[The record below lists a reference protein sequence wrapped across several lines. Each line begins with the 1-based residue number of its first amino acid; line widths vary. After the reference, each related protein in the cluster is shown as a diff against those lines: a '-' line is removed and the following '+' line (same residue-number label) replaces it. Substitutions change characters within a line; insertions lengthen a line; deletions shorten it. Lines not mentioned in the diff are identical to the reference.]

1 MAQPLI
7 IRKRPRLIE
16 PSLVVGWTDS
26 GHVGINTVDYL
37 ISSLKAEECAE
48 IEPQN
53 FFPLPYALIKGGVLQ
68 GIEYQKNSFY
78 YWKNMKSTGDLLLF
92 GSRPPAMNQ
101 HEMIDLILDLAE
113 AFHVSRIYTVG
124 GMQAN
129 TAHTAEP
136 RIFGIINN
144 PGLRSHLAKYEIESG
159 TDYNGP
165 VSINGLLLG
174 LAKQRGIDAIS
185 LWVRVPSYISE
196 IPNPR
201 ISMTILEVLTAML
214 DISIDLNEIESE
226 ARHADK
232 QIEKLVSYLRQQN
245 PDIDRHIRRL
255 ERNIIPEATKE
266 DKLEFFKDIEEYL
279 REQKGNRD
287 IDPPDK

>member
-7 IRKRPRLIE
+7 ISKRPRLIE
-16 PSLVVGWTDS
+16 PSLIVGWADS

-37 ISSLKAEECAE
+37 ISSLEAEECAE
-48 IEPQN
+48 IEPQK

-68 GIEYQKNSFY
+68 DVEYQKNSFY
-78 YWKNMKSTGDLLLF
+78 YWKNMKSTGDLILF
-92 GSRPPAMNQ
+92 GSQPPAINQ
-101 HEMIDLILDLAE
+101 HELINLILDLAE
-113 AFHVSRIYTVG
+113 TFHVTRIYTVG

-129 TAHTAEP
+129 TAHTTEP

-144 PGLRSHLAKYEIESG
+144 PVLRSHLAKYDIESG
-159 TDYNGP
+159 TDYHGP

-174 LAKQRGIDAIS
+174 LAKQRGIDAVS
-185 LWVRVPSYISE
+185 LWARVPSYISE

-201 ISMTILEVLTAML
+201 ICMAILEVITAML
-214 DISIDLNEIESE
+214 DINIDLSEIEGE
-226 ARHADK
+226 AKHADK
-232 QIEKLVSYLRQQN
+232 QIDKLVSYLRQQN

-266 DKLEFFKDIEEYL
+266 DRLKFFEDIDEFL
-279 REQKGNRD
+279 REQQGNRD